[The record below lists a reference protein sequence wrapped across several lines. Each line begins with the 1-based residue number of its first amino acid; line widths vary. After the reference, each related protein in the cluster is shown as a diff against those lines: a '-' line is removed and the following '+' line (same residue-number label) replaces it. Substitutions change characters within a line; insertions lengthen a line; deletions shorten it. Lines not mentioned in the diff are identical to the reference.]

1 MLCQVFSTNGR
12 SIKKTNC
19 HLQETVHPSIIRL
32 QCVAIRSNLTAVSE
46 ELASVLE
53 MDSPYSVMTTMGFY
67 DYHFIPMGFLCALG
81 RLLES
86 LWFSGDL
93 SIF

>member
-1 MLCQVFSTNGR
+1 M
-12 SIKKTNC
+12 
-19 HLQETVHPSIIRL
+19 
-32 QCVAIRSNLTAVSE
+32 TAVSE

-93 SIF
+93 SVF